1 MISTTINTSFLP
13 PFPIDLSPLSAS
25 AISFVKDPSSLWH
38 DFLSSNFFLMF
49 HFFLI
54 FISAAFFIGI
64 VLMVAKIQNV
74 HKKDK
79 KESVARNI
87 RFEKTKSTRW
97 GIVEKHM
104 ESDNPA
110 EWKLAVIEADS
121 MLEAMVKKMGYDGA
135 TLGEML
141 KRIEISDF
149 TTLND
154 AWQAHKVRNFIAHQG
169 SSYLLSKHQAREV
182 IKLYEKVFKE
192 FELI

>member
-1 MISTTINTSFLP
+1 MISTTINASFLP
-13 PFPIDLSPLSAS
+13 PFPIDLSPLFAS
-25 AISFVKDPSSLWH
+25 ALSAIQDPSTLWY
-38 DFLSSNFFLMF
+38 DFLSSDFFLMF
-49 HFFLI
+49 QFFLV
-54 FISAAFFIGI
+54 FISVIFFLGI
-64 VLMVAKIQNV
+64 VLMAIKIKGV
-74 HKKDK
+74 HKRNK
-79 KESVARNI
+79 KETAVRNI
-87 RFEKTKSTRW
+87 RFESIKSKRW
-97 GIVEKHM
+97 EIVEKHM

-121 MLEAMVKKMGYDGA
+121 MLEAMVKKMGYGGT

-141 KRIEISDF
+141 KNIEISDF

>member
-13 PFPIDLSPLSAS
+13 PFPVDFSPFFAS
-25 AISFVKDPSSLWH
+25 AISSVNDISSIWN
-38 DFLSSNFFLMF
+38 DFLSSNFVLMF
-49 HFFLI
+49 QFFLTFVSI
-54 FISAAFFIGI
+54 AFFIGS
-64 VLMVAKIQNV
+64 VLIAVKIQNI
-74 HKKDK
+74 HKKNK
-79 KESVARNI
+79 KETITRNI
-87 RFEKTKSTRW
+87 RFENIKSTRW
-97 GIVEKHM
+97 EIVQRHM
-104 ESDNPA
+104 ESENPA

-121 MLEAMVKKMGYDGA
+121 MLEAMVKKMGYGGT

-141 KRIEISDF
+141 KKIEKSDF

-169 SSYLLSKHQAREV
+169 SSFLLSKHQAKEV